1 VRAIHD
7 GSPAVL
13 RVKTGLR
20 HPGEAYSAVG
30 QAREAMVRRGG
41 GGGGSAL
48 TLRWGKVAKGV
59 LFGSFYRGESPGMR
73 GATTRC

>member
-1 VRAIHD
+1 VRAIHG

-20 HPGEAYSAVG
+20 HPDEAYSAVG
-30 QAREAMVRRGG
+30 QAREAMVRCGS
-41 GGGGSAL
+41 GGGSAL

-59 LFGSFYRGESPGMR
+59 LFGSFYRGESPGMH